1 MVVMCGYIPLIYP
14 IPNELTDI
22 RKTDYPNPAEERKI
36 LFSEKPLANPG
47 GFFVSA
53 KTRRGS
59 RSNGNSL
66 NHYHAGE
73 LPKPPYFCGL
83 QPKDQIA

>member
-1 MVVMCGYIPLIYP
+1 LIYP

-47 GFFVSA
+47 GFFVFA
-53 KTRRGS
+53 KAKSGFKVRQEFDESLS
-59 RSNGNSL
+59 R
-66 NHYHAGE
+66 
-73 LPKPPYFCGL
+73 
-83 QPKDQIA
+83 